1 MPIKRVLVVDDS
13 PTERHCINEILT
25 KAGYQV
31 TFAFDGE
38 AGVVKARSDKPDLI
52 VMDVVM
58 PGLNGFQAC
67 RSITQ
72 DPETKQIPVIL
83 CTTKNQET
91 DKIWAMRQG
100 AKAYVTKPV
109 DGADLL
115 KKIAAL
121 G

>member
-1 MPIKRVLVVDDS
+1 MPIKKVLVVDDS
-13 PTERHCINEILT
+13 ATERHHLNDILS
-25 KAGYQV
+25 KAGYTV
-31 TFAFDGE
+31 AFAFNGEDGV
-38 AGVVKARSDKPDLI
+38 AKARSDKPDLV

-67 RSITQ
+67 RTLTQ
-72 DPETKQIPVIL
+72 DPEVKHIPVIL